1 VSNLQRFVVE
11 EGDWEIVLR
20 PNGGYDKLAA
30 NTLEKHGTHD
40 QSTHNPHKGGG
51 RTIAPYDP
59 MNGYRAGEWTRVTDP
74 AEAERLYVAQSEY
87 AYQQRE
93 GKVLEGA
100 DRKIMEDNL
109 SNPYVTAVR
118 RRELEGA
125 EVWKNG
131 STLLIAKRNDGSSL
145 TDPRGIVTDAEIQSF
160 RVEIDRMQRDY
171 PVAGLRVHIDNS
183 EFDRLE
189 KGDKYAAFAYRGGA
203 SSKAEPHIWFRT
215 KSMRGLDRSKYD
227 RSTYFSPDG
236 ERLNQ
241 RRVTLTHEWGHIVD
255 AKGGMPYE
263 LKDLQI
269 KGVIDRVDKG
279 FALQSVY
286 GSTDPAEHFAESF
299 ASFVIHKQ
307 KGWKMTNP
315 LTLEMAK
322 EFKW

>member
-1 VSNLQRFVVE
+1 
-11 EGDWEIVLR
+11 
-20 PNGGYDKLAA
+20 
-30 NTLEKHGTHD
+30 
-40 QSTHNPHKGGG
+40 
-51 RTIAPYDP
+51 
-59 MNGYRAGEWTRVTDP
+59 
-74 AEAERLYVAQSEY
+74 
-87 AYQQRE
+87 
-93 GKVLEGA
+93 
-100 DRKIMEDNL
+100 
-109 SNPYVTAVR
+109 
-118 RRELEGA
+118 
-125 EVWKNG
+125 
-131 STLLIAKRNDGSSL
+131 
-145 TDPRGIVTDAEIQSF
+145 
-160 RVEIDRMQRDY
+160 
-171 PVAGLRVHIDNS
+171 
-183 EFDRLE
+183 
-189 KGDKYAAFAYRGGA
+189 
-203 SSKAEPHIWFRT
+203 
-215 KSMRGLDRSKYD
+215 MRGLDRSKYD